1 MRVSRLA
8 GKVSFA
14 YYDEL
19 KQDWVT
25 IGTIDDASDYI
36 GKHAVLGLME
46 VDDINSPTDVI
57 WDVSEMTFNKMN
69 GMTLLI
75 K

>member
-1 MRVSRLA
+1 MRVSRLS

-14 YYDEL
+14 YYDES

-36 GKHAVLGLME
+36 GKRAVLGLMA
-46 VDDINSPTDVI
+46 VDDMGSGSDII
-57 WDVSEMTFNKMN
+57 WDVSEMSFNKMN